1 MGRKVLAALV
11 LIVIALAIVYALGP
25 RVDRDSTVTF
35 DPAYIGG
42 DPAAYLAAQEA
53 TIPNIRDGLQKEI
66 IWADPAARA
75 KTPVSVVYI
84 HGFSAS
90 KGEVRPLPDNV
101 AKALGAN
108 LYYTRL
114 AGHGQDGPAMATA
127 TLKAWMNDVAE
138 ALAIGRAIGDK
149 VIVMATST
157 GGSLTAVALARP
169 DLAREVA
176 AAVLVSPNFRVQ
188 ASGAWLLTG
197 PWGQQIAELIGGK
210 ERGFEP
216 PSDLV
221 ARLWTTRYPMAAT
234 LPMAAA
240 VDAAGKVDAAAIKT
254 PALFVFS
261 EKDQVVDPEATK
273 AMADRWGAPHEI
285 VTVAGAEDPSSH
297 VIAGDAFSPS
307 QTAPLTEKILQWLK
321 GLGVGG

>member
-1 MGRKVLAALV
+1 MVRKMLAALV
-11 LIVIALAIVYALGP
+11 LIVVALAIVYALGP
-25 RVDRDSTVTF
+25 RLDRDTTVTF
-35 DPAYIGG
+35 DPAALGD

-53 TIPNIRDGLQKEI
+53 KVAGIRDGLQKEI
-66 IWADPAARA
+66 VWADPAARA

-114 AGHGQDGPAMATA
+114 AGHGQDGPAMGTA
-127 TLKAWMNDVAE
+127 TLKTWMNDVAE

-149 VIVMATST
+149 VVVMATST

-169 DLAREVA
+169 ELSANVA
-176 AAVLVSPNFRVQ
+176 ATILVSPNFRVQ

-197 PWGQQIAELIGGK
+197 PWGLQIAELIGGK
-210 ERGFEP
+210 ERGFAP
-216 PSDLV
+216 PNDTI
-221 ARLWTTRYPMAAT
+221 AKLWTTRYPMAAT

-240 VDAAGKVDAAAIKT
+240 VDAAGKVDAAAVKT

-261 EKDQVVDPEATK
+261 EGDQVVDPQATK
-273 AMADRWGAPHEI
+273 AVAARWGGPHEI
-285 VTVAGAEDPSSH
+285 VTVTGAEDPSSH
-297 VIAGDAFSPS
+297 VIAGDAYSPS